1 MAAGFEAART
11 FFICACLRARCWPRL
26 TNLYFPLRQQSYDLL
41 AEAARLET
49 FMVDP
54 VNVSKSS
61 LCRAWGMA
69 VARHRHRPLPCAA
82 GAQLCVS
89 SACTG
94 VLAPPAGSSDA
105 RWSRGVSRVDVP
117 ITRGALLGC
126 YGS

>member
-1 MAAGFEAART
+1 MAAGIEAART

-49 FMVDP
+49 FMHDP
-54 VNVSKSS
+54 VNVLKSS
-61 LCRAWGMA
+61 LRPAWRSRATGTDRCRARLA
-69 VARHRHRPLPCAA
+69 HS
-82 GAQLCVS
+82 CVCPALVRS
-89 SACTG
+89 CWRRS
-94 VLAPPAGSSDA
+94 AGSSDA